1 MPARRAYATD
11 LSDDEWRILEP
22 LVPKAKPGGRPR
34 AHETCEL
41 LRTPSSMCSGEGAP
55 GGCFLTTSSCRN
67 RPPTTTS
74 ELGHAAEM
82 AAALDRWHHVGGGK
96 EGSVRGADR
105 KGDRVV
111 QPTRV
116 LPVVSVLSL
125 VSVEYGGWALLGFL
139 TGRGQLGE
147 FREKFFRAGHA
158 HAGVL
163 LVLSL
168 VYYLYLDR
176 TGYSNRVQ
184 WLAGGSLLA
193 GILAQSGGFFIH
205 LGLGEPNRSS
215 LGTVVTR
222 SGALLIAVAL
232 VVLAVGL
239 IGRGR
244 QE

>member
-1 MPARRAYATD
+1 M
-11 LSDDEWRILEP
+11 
-22 LVPKAKPGGRPR
+22 
-34 AHETCEL
+34 H
-41 LRTPSSMCSGEGAP
+41 
-55 GGCFLTTSSCRN
+55 
-67 RPPTTTS
+67 
-74 ELGHAAEM
+74 HAAEM
-82 AAALDRWHHVGGGK
+82 AAALDGWHYAGGGK

-176 TGYSNRVQ
+176 TGYSERVQ
-184 WLAGGSLLA
+184 WLAGGSLLT

-215 LGTVVTR
+215 LGTAVTR
-222 SGALLIAVAL
+222 TGALLIAVAL